1 MSDVIRYADFTEE
14 NKSNFMAIAEK
25 IIEFSIIARYEGL
38 LAVEEHLEEIAELN
52 LCPKYALFFKKA
64 LQLTMDGFDPS
75 DVKIIMENYSYYSS
89 EIPFDS
95 LIFDMILYGAL
106 TVQNGDNPRILAE
119 KLVSYVGIVE
129 SQPVYERFINKI
141 DGLCSIFEER
151 REAATADN

>member
-1 MSDVIRYADFTEE
+1 MLILLRKTSQ
-14 NKSNFMAIAEK
+14 

-38 LAVEEHLEEIAELN
+38 LAVEEHLEEIAELK

-119 KLVSYVGIVE
+119 KILRARIWHTGV
-129 SQPVYERFINKI
+129 F
-141 DGLCSIFEER
+141 
-151 REAATADN
+151 